1 MRRRILLAI
10 VAVTAVATVVL
21 TVPLAVITARR
32 ENADAVLELERV
44 AQRAAA
50 GVSAGAGSEAIEIDL
65 PEIEPNMR
73 LGVYLPDG
81 TLVAGSGPAT
91 ADAVT
96 ERADRVVTDGVV
108 GTDRVLANPVVI
120 DKRLAAVIRVTEPI
134 SETSGRVRR
143 DVLFLVVF
151 DLLAVAIAAAVGWF
165 VAARLARP
173 VRAIR
178 DDAVRLGDGDF
189 SIEPHHSGVVE
200 LDETAEALAST
211 AGRLGD
217 MLARER
223 AFSADASHE
232 LRTPLAALRLSLET
246 ELVDRRAD
254 PTEALEEALVQ
265 VDRLEVT
272 VTTLLDVARDRP
284 VHRAPLDPDE
294 VVADLRSRW
303 TGLFAAE
310 GRSLRC
316 VSDGPVS
323 AHVSRAVLDQ
333 IIDILMS
340 NSLDHGAGRVTVHF
354 VGSDAIDGID
364 GDDVVVSVGDEG
376 RLQRDPEELFTRRD
390 PGASGHGVGLSL
402 ARSLAEAEGG
412 RLVLASSSPT
422 TFSLRLPGRA
432 AATAPRR
439 L

>member
-50 GVSAGAGSEAIEIDL
+50 GVSAGVGSDPLRIEL
-65 PEIEPNMR
+65 PAVEPSVHI
-73 LGVYLPDG
+73 GVYLPDG
-81 TLVAGSGPAT
+81 SLVAGSGPAT

-96 ERADRVVTDGVV
+96 ASAETVVTDGVV
-108 GTDRVLANPVVI
+108 GEDRVLADPVVI
-120 DKRLAAVIRVTEPI
+120 DEQLAAVIRVAEPI
-134 SETSGRVRR
+134 SETTQRVRR
-143 DVLFLVVF
+143 DLLFLIAF

-189 SIEPHHSGVVE
+189 SIVPHHSGVVE

-232 LRTPLAALRLSLET
+232 LRTPLAALRLSIET
-246 ELVDRRAD
+246 ELVDQRAD

-265 VDRLEVT
+265 LDRLEVT

-284 VHRAPLDPDE
+284 VQRAPLDPE
-294 VVADLRSRW
+294 SVLSGIRSRW
-303 TGLFAAE
+303 STLFAAR
-310 GRSLRC
+310 GRDLRATT
-316 VSDGPVS
+316 DGPV
-323 AHVSRAVLDQ
+323 AAKVSRAVLDQ
-333 IIDILMS
+333 IVDILLA
-340 NSLDHGAGRVTVHF
+340 NALDHGSGRVTVHF
-354 VGSDAIDGID
+354 LGEGHGSAG
-364 GDDVVVSVGDEG
+364 DVVVSVSDEG
-376 RLQRDPEELFTRRD
+376 RLERNPDELFTRRD

-412 RLVLASSSPT
+412 RLVLGAADPT
-422 TFSLRLPGRA
+422 TFSLRLPGSDA
-432 AATAPRR
+432 AGSEA
-439 L
+439 